1 MCLHGK
7 FIENKMSECQEIPS
21 YLWDF
26 NNKFKA
32 FFLLRLEW
40 LHFNTRTGG
49 LGLNLLYFN
58 KFLVWFCL
66 DVTSLM

>member
-32 FFLLRLEW
+32 FFPPQVGMIA
-40 LHFNTRTGG
+40 F
-49 LGLNLLYFN
+49 
-58 KFLVWFCL
+58 
-66 DVTSLM
+66 